1 MAGTEAR
8 LEAGPEALPAP
19 DARPDPGAGS
29 GPVPEVAAVVVTY
42 NSARHIGALLDSLPA
57 AFGDVSYRTVV
68 VDNGSTDETVALL
81 RERGD
86 CVVVQSVND
95 GFGAGMNRAVR
106 HAPPAETVLVLNPDS
121 VLDPEAVPR
130 MLRVLRRPGVGI
142 VAPRTRE
149 EDGQLSP
156 TLRRTP
162 TVARVGGLS
171 FTRIPWFA
179 ERIDDPRAYTDE
191 RAVDWACGAIWLL
204 SRECFDALGGFD
216 ESYFL
221 YSEETDFALRARDA
235 GWVTMYTPQAGGMHV
250 GGGSGTSSA
259 THTMQMLN
267 RVRLV
272 RRRSG
277 TTAAW
282 VYYAMTL
289 LIELRRAALGHR
301 ASWATLRALVRPA
314 LRPAALGAGDTILP
328 R

>member
-1 MAGTEAR
+1 MAGHGAVG
-8 LEAGPEALPAP
+8 GPGA
-19 DARPDPGAGS
+19 DPGTD
-29 GPVPEVAAVVVTY
+29 PDVAAVVVTY
-42 NSARHIGALLDSLPA
+42 NSARHVGALLDSLPA
-57 AFGDVSYRTVV
+57 AFGDITYRTVV

-81 RERGD
+81 RARDD
-86 CVVVQSVND
+86 CTVVESVND

-106 HAPPAETVLVLNPDS
+106 HAPRAGTILVLNPDAL
-121 VLDPEAVPR
+121 LDPEAVPR
-130 MLRVLRRPGVGI
+130 MLRVLRRSDVGI

-149 EDGQLSP
+149 ADGRLSP

-179 ERIDDPRAYTDE
+179 ERIDDPRAYTAE
-191 RAVDWACGAIWLL
+191 RAVDWAVGSIWLL
-204 SRECFDALGGFD
+204 SQECFDTLGGFD

-235 GWVTMYTPQAGGMHV
+235 GWATVYTPLAGGMHI
-250 GGGSGTSSA
+250 GGGSGTSHE

-277 TTAAW
+277 TPAAW
-282 VYYAMTL
+282 LYFAGTL
-289 LIELRRAALGHR
+289 LIELRRAVLGHR
-301 ASWATLRALVRPA
+301 ASWPTLRALVRPG
-314 LRPAALGAGDTILP
+314 LRPAVLGASDAVLP